1 MAPKRATDSSVV
13 GKCPD
18 WIWGPRRLLCN
29 VLGALANH
37 SPQSSAEV
45 KNEWRYTSI
54 PPCLRGVHGT
64 TLPLHLQDVCK
75 ALRFFFEV
83 EAIQQVLLGK
93 SIEGREK
100 DKLTMIYAQGGEG
113 GRHTH

>member
-1 MAPKRATDSSVV
+1 MSGDIPQFPHAFEVCMGQLYLYIYKMCA
-13 GKCPD
+13 
-18 WIWGPRRLLCN
+18 RLY
-29 VLGALANH
+29 V
-37 SPQSSAEV
+37 
-45 KNEWRYTSI
+45 
-54 PPCLRGVHGT
+54 
-64 TLPLHLQDVCK
+64 
-75 ALRFFFEV
+75 FFFEV